1 MEIIQ
6 EVNGRLK
13 HGAGIMKRRNRLG
26 FVLWA
31 IILVIAAFVIYKTTT
46 FSLFDSE
53 VKRLVEFDVPEQD
66 YKLRVYHVPSNATML
81 DYIQVRKFKNNKEDI
96 LENYKRYDSLVSY
109 LLSDTSLEL
118 RIINTVQM
126 KPRIDT
132 MILRL
137 K

>member
-1 MEIIQ
+1 MEMLQGIK
-6 EVNGRLK
+6 NGLMK
-13 HGAGIMKRRNRLG
+13 GSGIMKRRNRLG
-26 FVLWA
+26 FILWA
-31 IILVIAAFVIYKTTT
+31 IVLVTAAFAIYKVST

-53 VKRLVEFDVPEQD
+53 VKRLAEFDVPEQD

-81 DYIQVRKFKNNKEDI
+81 DYIQVRKFENNKEHI
-96 LENYKRYDSLVSY
+96 LENYERYDSLVSY

-126 KPRIDT
+126 KPKIDT
-132 MILRL
+132 LILRL

>member
-6 EVNGRLK
+6 EVKGRLK
-13 HGAGIMKRRNRLG
+13 HGAGIMKRRNRLD
-26 FVLWA
+26 FVVWA
-31 IILVIAAFVIYKTTT
+31 IILVIAAFVIYKMTT

-66 YKLRVYHVPSNATML
+66 YKLRVYHIPSNATML

-126 KPRIDT
+126 KSRIDT

>member
-1 MEIIQ
+1 MIQ
-6 EVNGRLK
+6 EVKDGLK
-13 HGAGIMKRRNRLG
+13 QGACIMKRRNRLG
-26 FVLWA
+26 FILWA
-31 IILVIAAFVIYKTTT
+31 IVLVTAAFVIYKMAT
-46 FSLFDSE
+46 FSLFESE
-53 VKRLVEFDVPEQD
+53 VKRLVEFDVPQQD

-96 LENYKRYDSLVSY
+96 LENYERYDSLVSY

-132 MILRL
+132 LILGL